1 MPPGFLSKS
10 LQAGWVETIV
20 GADARSAIQGG
31 TRDSEEAGFT
41 GFDVAVFVERNA
53 RVVRVEL

>member
-20 GADARSAIQGG
+20 GANARSAVQGG
-31 TRDSEEAGFT
+31 TGDSEDAGFT
-41 GFDVAVFVERNA
+41 GFDVAVFVERDA
-53 RVVRVEL
+53 HVVRVEM